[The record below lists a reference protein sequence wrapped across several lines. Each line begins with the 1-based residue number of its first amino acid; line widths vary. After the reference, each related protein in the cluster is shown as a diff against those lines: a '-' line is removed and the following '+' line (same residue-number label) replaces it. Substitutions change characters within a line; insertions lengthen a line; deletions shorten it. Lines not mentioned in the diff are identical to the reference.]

1 MTRLVALVSAAL
13 LSACLVACSP
23 NKSDASAAKPA
34 AAALLLAP
42 EDLVRVESAL
52 YAGGPVLTGSLQ
64 PERRA
69 DLRAEVSATVLQVLR
84 DSGDPV
90 RKGDLLVRIDDT
102 AIRDALSSAT
112 EAERAAARSVDQSER
127 QFKRLI
133 TLQGQ
138 GMSSTQS
145 VEDAEARRN
154 QALSELAAAKARVVA
169 ARQQLQR
176 TEVRAPFDGVVSD
189 RKVSAGDTAQIGK
202 ELLKVID
209 PASMRFEGL
218 VSVERVAEIKPGQIV
233 HFRVSGAERAAFSGR
248 VQHIAPSADE
258 VTRQVAVRVAVEGD
272 VPRVAGLYAEGQV
285 VTADKPVPMLREASL
300 TRAGDKVYA
309 WRVAGNTLQKV
320 TLTLGERDARSGLWV
335 VQAGL
340 ASGEEVL
347 RAPGSSLVDGQTVK
361 RVAAAASQQAS
372 K

>member
-1 MTRLVALVSAAL
+1 MSRLVALLTAVL
-13 LSACLVACSP
+13 LGASLVACSP
-23 NKSDASAAKPA
+23 NKSDASAGKPA
-34 AAALLLAP
+34 APALLLAP
-42 EDLVRVESAL
+42 EDVVRVESAL
-52 YAGGPVLTGSLQ
+52 HAGGPVLTGSLQ

-84 DSGDPV
+84 DNGDVV
-90 RKGDLLVRIDDT
+90 RRGDLLVRMDDT
-102 AIRDALSSAT
+102 SIRDALSSAQ
-112 EAERAAARSVDQSER
+112 EAARAAERSVDQSER

-154 QALSELAAAKARVVA
+154 QALSDLAAAKARVVA

-218 VSVERVAEIKPGQIV
+218 VSVERVAEIKPGQVV

-258 VTRQVAVRVAVEGD
+258 VTRQVSVRVAVEGD

-285 VTADKPVPMLREASL
+285 VTSGQAVPMLREASL

-309 WRVAGNTLQKV
+309 WRVAGNTLQKAE
-320 TLTLGERDARSGLWV
+320 LALGDRDARSGLWV
-335 VQAGL
+335 VRSGV
-340 ASGEEVL
+340 ASGDEVL
-347 RAPGSSLVDGQTVK
+347 RAPGSSLVDGQAVS
-361 RVAAAASQQAS
+361 RVAAKAS

>member
-1 MTRLVALVSAAL
+1 MSRFVALLAAAL
-13 LSACLVACSP
+13 LGATLAACSP
-23 NKSDASAAKPA
+23 NKNDA
-34 AAALLLAP
+34 AAAAKQSAAQRLLIAA
-42 EDLVRVESAL
+42 EDVRRVESAL
-52 YAGGPVLTGSLQ
+52 HAGGPVLTGSLQ

-69 DLRAEVSATVLQVLR
+69 DLRAEVSTTVLQVLR
-84 DSGDPV
+84 DNGDVV
-90 RKGDLLVRIDDT
+90 RRGELLVRLDDT
-102 AIRDALSSAT
+102 SIRDSLSSAE
-112 EAERAAARSVDQSER
+112 EAARAAERSVDQSER

-154 QALSELAAAKARVVA
+154 QAQSDLAAARARVVA

-189 RKVSAGDTAQIGK
+189 RKVSAGDTAQVGK

-218 VSVERVAEIKPGQIV
+218 VSVERVADLKAGQVV
-233 HFRVSGAERAAFSGR
+233 HFRVAGAERATFSGR
-248 VQHIAPSADE
+248 LQHIAPSADE
-258 VTRQVAVRVAVEGD
+258 VTRQVSVRVAVEGD

-285 VTADKPVPMLREASL
+285 VTSGEAVPMLPEASL
-300 TRAGDKVYA
+300 VREADHVYA
-309 WRVAGNTLQKV
+309 WRINGDKLAKVA
-320 TLTLGERDARSGLWV
+320 LTLGERDARSGLWV
-335 VQAGL
+335 VRSGL
-340 ASGEEVL
+340 AAGDEVL
-347 RAPGSSLVDGQTVK
+347 RAPSSGLVDGQAFE
-361 RVAAAASQQAS
+361 RVAAKVA

>member
-1 MTRLVALVSAAL
+1 MSRFVAFITVALLGAA
-13 LSACLVACSP
+13 LSACNP
-23 NKSDASAAKPA
+23 NKNDAADAAKKA
-34 AAALLLAP
+34 AAQPLLLAA
-42 EDLVRVESAL
+42 EDVRRVESAEH
-52 YAGGPVLTGSLQ
+52 AGGPVLTGSIQ
-64 PERRA
+64 PARRA

-84 DSGDPV
+84 DNGDMV
-90 RKGDLLVRIDDT
+90 RRGDLLVRMDDT
-102 AIRDALSSAT
+102 SIRDSLSSAE
-112 EAERAAARSVDQSER
+112 EAARAAVRSLDQSER
-127 QFKRLI
+127 QFKRLT

-154 QALSELAAAKARVVA
+154 QAQSELAAARARVVA

-218 VSVERVAEIKPGQIV
+218 VSVERVAELKPGLAV
-233 HFRVSGAERAAFSGR
+233 HFRISGADRTAFAGR

-258 VTRQVAVRVAVEGD
+258 VTRQVPVLVAVEGE

-285 VTADKPVPMLREASL
+285 VTSGVAVPMLPDASL
-300 TRAGDKVYA
+300 VREGERAYA
-309 WRVAGNTLQKV
+309 WRVEAARLRKV
-320 TLTLGERDARSGLWV
+320 EVSLGERDPRTGYWV
-335 VQAGL
+335 VRAGL
-340 ASGEEVL
+340 KAGDEIL
-347 RAPGSSLVDGQTVK
+347 RSPGSSLVDGQAVQRKTL
-361 RVAAAASQQAS
+361 AAKQ
-372 K
+372 